1 MEMVAF
7 FFFFQKN
14 KIEDFFVTSQLYQSR
29 LFFSRGAHLI
39 RGVAMQ
45 RWNLHKKF
53 FFKLM
58 KIERLFIYPHII
70 RSEIK
75 QNSSS
80 GERAHIHTRGIQNG
94 SSLIALLLFFNQT
107 SLGENM
113 IFTLQGVCV
122 CVSNKAHSC
131 KVCSTIVTFC
141 RQNVIQINH
150 EVCVQ
155 SIQALLNSI
164 VKN

>member
-7 FFFFQKN
+7 FLFSKKQNRRFFC
-14 KIEDFFVTSQLYQSR
+14 DQLAISKQT
-29 LFFSRGAHLI
+29 FFSRGAHLI

-141 RQNVIQINH
+141 RQNVTN
-150 EVCVQ
+150 
-155 SIQALLNSI
+155 
-164 VKN
+164 